1 MLLGFVSFVSI
12 LSILSIVSFVSF
24 VSFLLM
30 NLVESEPYPST
41 GTQERNTGDE

>member
-24 VSFLLM
+24 LLM
-30 NLVESEPYPST
+30 NLSLNRTQVLGE
-41 GTQERNTGDE
+41 TQERNTGDE